1 METSINKTTIG
12 KSIFNSEPSKIISKP
27 KVKQTNSVEWEQYSD
42 ESQYK
47 NKPKLKNSFIN
58 MFSKTRGFTGAKK
71 IQSIERNC

>member
-1 METSINKTTIG
+1 M
-12 KSIFNSEPSKIISKP
+12 ISKP
-27 KVKQTNSVEWEQYSD
+27 KVKQTNSVEWEQDSD